1 MTAVIARRAWL
12 GGVGSTLGALVGAGL
27 GLGLGGC
34 AGAAPKPAPPPP
46 RVVPALVELLAA
58 ARLGWVIRVR
68 PRELAGLPWLR
79 AHVNEVVPDTRFEVH
94 ARLTGFDLR
103 ELDEAIVAQYADDE
117 GGAMLYLL
125 RHAGDPARIESAFR
139 ERLVSDQVRS
149 VDGHELVRVT
159 GKVGRG
165 RRTLVLLGR
174 DTLALQHGG
183 SASRGPAR
191 VAALFADKK
200 LVRSPTAFMHEP
212 LAGLAK
218 RFGDVPASAYALG
231 PFEGELARGA
241 RGMLAGAVA
250 LGMSVRPSV
259 RKHLAVTLA
268 VAGDFSGSGPRAQDE
283 LAAAWDDLAATSF
296 GKLLGLDKP
305 IERSLATHGADAVA
319 IAVEL
324 DAARLTKGLVSATSA
339 EIKTIME

>member
-1 MTAVIARRAWL
+1 MVARRAWL
-12 GGVGSTLGALVGAGL
+12 GGMASALAALGGLGTL
-27 GLGLGGC
+27 GLGCGG
-34 AGAAPKPAPPPP
+34 ATPKPAPLPA
-46 RVVPALVELLAA
+46 RVVPPLVELLAA
-58 ARLGWVIRVR
+58 ARLGWVLRVR
-68 PRELAGLPWLR
+68 PRELAGLGWLR
-79 AHVNEVVPDTRFEVH
+79 AHVNQVVPEARFDVH
-94 ARLTGFDLR
+94 ARLTGLDLR
-103 ELDEAIVAQYADDE
+103 KLDEAIVAQYADDE
-117 GGAMLYLL
+117 GGSMLYLL
-125 RHAGDPARIESAFR
+125 RHAGDAAQIESAFR
-139 ERLVSDQVRS
+139 ERLVSEQARS

-174 DTLALQHGG
+174 DVVALQHGG

-259 RKHLAVTLA
+259 REHLAVTLA

-283 LAAAWDDLAATSF
+283 LTAAWSDLAGTSF
-296 GKLLGLDKP
+296 GKLLGLHEPVEKP
-305 IERSLATHGADAVA
+305 LATHSLDAVA

-324 DAARLTKGLVSATSA
+324 DAGKLTKGLVSATSA